1 MPKRRPTSRCP
12 PATESGITPAV
23 KRVRG
28 WAPARLDTRLITPP
42 TLPPGAIPNS
52 AADGPLG
59 TSTRSAASSGARQY
73 CVSPNM
79 PLRAKSPLGTAK
91 PRMVMSSLM
100 FERALAMRTEG
111 SIAITSATE
120 RACPFSIACAV

>member
-1 MPKRRPTSRCP
+1 M
-12 PATESGITPAV
+12 
-23 KRVRG
+23 
-28 WAPARLDTRLITPP
+28 
-42 TLPPGAIPNS
+42 PNS
-52 AADGPLG
+52 AADG
-59 TSTRSAASSGARQY
+59 
-73 CVSPNM
+73 
-79 PLRAKSPLGTAK
+79 PLGTAK